1 MDETIIKAAHVSKRY
16 HYGQIGG
23 TTLREELARWQDR
36 VFRRDAAR
44 QDISQGSFY
53 ALHDVSFSVKKG
65 ERVGIIGRNGA
76 GKSTLLKLISRITI
90 PSEGTI
96 DLYGRVASL
105 LEVGTGFHPELTG
118 RENIYLNGAILG
130 MSRKEI
136 DSKLE
141 DIIEFSECRLFIDT
155 PVKRYSSGMY
165 VKLAF
170 SVAVHLDAEIVIM
183 DEVLAVGDQA
193 FQGKC
198 LDKMNE
204 ISRSEGRTV
213 LYVSHNMA
221 TIRRL
226 CDRVILLENGRMI
239 YDGPVEEGVALYYGG
254 NNIDYPARYDMDV
267 APRSTRSH
275 GIELRITDFSFPN
288 RDRAIFR
295 SDERIRFSLRFRCAR
310 GFDCLGLS
318 FVLQNSMGDK
328 VGFSRSDR
336 MLGNY
341 AAGEIRTFSFEFDP
355 SNLIQGDYLFYLD
368 LFSADRFGNETVV
381 DHPSQSIR
389 FRLLDDASVKAARN
403 AARNGYVKLPPL
415 LILSGETSGEG
426 GCSASD
432 MYRK

>member
-1 MDETIIKAAHVSKRY
+1 MDETIIKAAHISKRY
-16 HYGQIGG
+16 RYGQIGG
-23 TTLREELARWQDR
+23 TTLREELSRWQDR
-36 VFRRDAAR
+36 VFHRDAAR

-53 ALHDVSFSVKKG
+53 ALCDVSFSVKKG

-76 GKSTLLKLISRITI
+76 GKSTLLKLISRVTI

-96 DLYGRVASL
+96 DLYGRVASM

-183 DEVLAVGDQA
+183 DEVLAVGDQS

-226 CDRVILLENGRMI
+226 CDRVILLENGRII
-239 YDGPVEEGVALYYGG
+239 YDGSVEEGVALYYGG
-254 NNIDYPARYDMDV
+254 NNTDYPVHYDMDA

-275 GIELRITDFSFPN
+275 GIELRVTDFLFPD

-295 SDERIRFSLRFRCAR
+295 SDERIRFSLTFRCMR

-336 MLGNY
+336 ALGKCSL
-341 AAGEIRTFSFEFDP
+341 GETRTCSFEFDP

-368 LFSADRFGNETVV
+368 LFSADRLGNEIVV

-389 FRLLDDASVKAARN
+389 FRLRDNASGNAERN
-403 AARNGYVKLPPL
+403 SVRNGHVKLSPL
-415 LILSGETSGEG
+415 RLFSEGLLGEDCDRKSG
-426 GCSASD
+426 
-432 MYRK
+432 